1 MDEDGQAATLTDRSA
16 ERPVPPD
23 PMTVPCRDFFLDYH
37 EVGSH
42 LGFVASMATHVD
54 EMRRIAAE
62 ALGSEG
68 AEPEISD
75 KGSALAEL
83 RRQRQL
89 LLQMLLTRVADAYL
103 HYVSA
108 LLVLV
113 FRSRPETLRTAQLVR
128 LDFVLDFQDMEEL
141 IAALAERRVTDLAY
155 QSMSKL
161 AEDLQQRLSLPL
173 FTSEPDLTRAIRIVE
188 MRNLIVHNRAVINRR
203 FLSQVRDFDGDEG
216 DRLKLTVDILDE
228 ADLLA
233 ESAAALDQRAV
244 EKFGL
249 PALIRRQE
257 IDDAVLG

>member
-1 MDEDGQAATLTDRSA
+1 
-16 ERPVPPD
+16 
-23 PMTVPCRDFFLDYH
+23 
-37 EVGSH
+37 
-42 LGFVASMATHVD
+42 
-54 EMRRIAAE
+54 
-62 ALGSEG
+62 
-68 AEPEISD
+68 
-75 KGSALAEL
+75 
-83 RRQRQL
+83 
-89 LLQMLLTRVADAYL
+89 
-103 HYVSA
+103 
-108 LLVLV
+108 
-113 FRSRPETLRTAQLVR
+113 
-128 LDFVLDFQDMEEL
+128 
-141 IAALAERRVTDLAY
+141 
-155 QSMSKL
+155 
-161 AEDLQQRLSLPL
+161 LQQRLSLPL